1 MAKRKEK
8 EENLGTMS
16 VPQLEA
22 RLRETEESL
31 FRLRFRH
38 SNNPIKNPMQIRQE
52 RREIARI
59 KTWMRQKAQGAA

>member
-8 EENLGTMS
+8 EDLAAMS

-22 RLRETEESL
+22 KLRDAEEGL
-31 FRLRFRH
+31 FRLHFRH
-38 SNNPIKNPMQIRQE
+38 SSNPIKNPMQIRLE
-52 RREIARI
+52 RREVARI